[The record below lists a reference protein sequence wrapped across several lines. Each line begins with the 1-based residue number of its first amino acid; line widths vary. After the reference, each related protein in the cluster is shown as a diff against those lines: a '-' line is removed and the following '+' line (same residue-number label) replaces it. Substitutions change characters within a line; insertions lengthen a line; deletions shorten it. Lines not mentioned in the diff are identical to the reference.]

1 MIRAFVGLGSNRGDR
16 EAFLR
21 RAVQELDRVPETRV
35 VRCSSTYDTDPVGDA
50 ALPSYL
56 NAVVELATGLSAPRL
71 LWHLRLIESRLGR
84 PARGRSGERT
94 IDLDLLFHGSAIVDE
109 PGLLLPHPRY
119 AERAFVLVPMV
130 ELEPGW
136 TDPRTGLRMDEL
148 LNSRR
153 GQDGVRWAGRF
164 R

>member
-21 RAVQELDRVPETRV
+21 RAVEELRRMPETRV

-50 ALPSYL
+50 AAPSYL
-56 NAVVELATGLSAPRL
+56 NAVVELATALPAERL
-71 LWHLRLIESRLGR
+71 LWHLRLIEARLGR
-84 PARGRSGERT
+84 PSRGRKGPRT
-94 IDLDLLFHGSAIVDE
+94 IDLDLLFYGSSVVEA
-109 PGLLLPHPRY
+109 PGLWLPHPRY
-119 AERAFVLVPMV
+119 TERAFVLVPMV

-136 TDPRTGLRMDEL
+136 TDPRTGLRMDEIL
-148 LNSRR
+148 RSRR